1 MNINS
6 PSERTHTHKTG
17 VQLCAPSMP
26 ILYALVA
33 RGTDVL
39 AEFSGTTGNFQ
50 QISRRILEKLPTTDA
65 RMSYVYDRHVF
76 HYVIHNRLAFLCMAD
91 EGFGRRVPFVFL
103 DEVIRRASAAL

>member
-1 MNINS
+1 
-6 PSERTHTHKTG
+6 
-17 VQLCAPSMP
+17 MP